1 MTGSGRGEEGPTALG
16 AALDAA
22 VAGNPREA
30 PLIDAL
36 PPPID
41 RFPPLTN
48 QEDDQEGDR
57 DDKDD
62 DDTPR

>member
-30 PLIDAL
+30 PL

-48 QEDDQEGDR
+48 QEDDPEGDR